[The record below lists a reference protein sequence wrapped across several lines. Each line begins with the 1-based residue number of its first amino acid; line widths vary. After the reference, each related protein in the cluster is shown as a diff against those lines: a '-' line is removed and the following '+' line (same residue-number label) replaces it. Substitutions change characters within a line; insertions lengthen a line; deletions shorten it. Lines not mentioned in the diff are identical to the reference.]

1 MQEKPKFIQP
11 TVKVKWE
18 DLLSETQPPP
28 KGVELPKNARYVH
41 KTGHIYKLGD
51 SSVGGF
57 PPIWNPLTNRWN
69 TQKKNSP
76 HIRNKENNPFVKMQK
91 TEEGRR
97 LWKLWT
103 DKRFLKGQTAG
114 RPKGSI
120 TGYNFTQNNR
130 RKAKAKAEAK
140 EIVALMEK
148 KGYEIPKQEFAKES
162 IETAV
167 EIMRMTEIS
176 PKDKL
181 TAARTV
187 LEWTLAKPVAQSEV
201 SIKKAE
207 DFLAMVSIAEES
219 AKNES

>member
-1 MQEKPKFIQP
+1 M
-11 TVKVKWE
+11 V
-18 DLLSETQPPP
+18 
-28 KGVELPKNARYVH
+28 
-41 KTGHIYKLGD
+41 
-51 SSVGGF
+51 
-57 PPIWNPLTNRWN
+57 
-69 TQKKNSP
+69 
-76 HIRNKENNPFVKMQK
+76 
-91 TEEGRR
+91 
-97 LWKLWT
+97 
-103 DKRFLKGQTAG
+103 
-114 RPKGSI
+114 
-120 TGYNFTQNNR
+120 GYNLSQTKK
-130 RKAKAKAEAK
+130 RKARAKVEAK

>member
-1 MQEKPKFIQP
+1 MQQKPKFEFPKI
-11 TVKVKWE
+11 KVSWE
-18 DLLSETQPPP
+18 DLLNETKPPP
-28 KGVELPKNARYVH
+28 KGVVLPKEGKYVH
-41 KTGHIYKLGD
+41 KSGHIYKLGD
-51 SSVGGF
+51 PSVGGL
-57 PPIWNPLTNRWN
+57 PPIYNPYTKLWNV
-69 TQKKNSP
+69 QKRTSP
-76 HIRNKENNPFVKMQK
+76 HARNHENNPFVKMQK

-114 RPKGSI
+114 RPRGAMV
-120 TGYNFTQNNR
+120 GYNLSQTKK
-130 RKAKAKAEAK
+130 RKARAKVEAK